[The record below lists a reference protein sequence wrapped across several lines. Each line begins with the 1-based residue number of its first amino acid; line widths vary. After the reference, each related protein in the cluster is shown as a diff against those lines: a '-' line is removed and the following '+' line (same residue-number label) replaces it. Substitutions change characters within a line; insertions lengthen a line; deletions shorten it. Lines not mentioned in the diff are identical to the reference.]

1 MRAVFPG
8 AQVKHRLLPTALRE
22 RDWYLGGLQTETVD
36 LDSGLSVRATPGQSR
51 RRRPAFAVA
60 AAAVCLALT
69 GLTVTPAMA
78 VPAPTCARSGAT
90 GSNATTVYTV
100 STTVNN
106 SGDDTSAI
114 QSRIN
119 TAGAAGG
126 GVVKLVA
133 GTYIINGKL
142 RMANNVKLEGAGPA
156 TILKAGPDF
165 LSTRGPSGGYP
176 LVSTNN
182 ASNTTITNLTADH
195 SGDTLAAGIN
205 LDGRLDEY
213 VVDVRGG
220 SNNVVDGVHVKN
232 PFTYSIAAVATTRFC
247 VKNSTTVAGTSG
259 KYDQLDGIHV
269 LDSSFGDV
277 ISNTID
283 QRVGTDGDD
292 GLVAHTING
301 TTHDINYIGNKVR
314 GGSRGNSMQLA
325 VGNYS
330 IYNLKI
336 ADNQFYGAPYGIR
349 TGYYDDATG
358 AVNGITLTGNYIHDL
373 RAGYAFPDGS
383 FDAIHIG
390 DFGGEGPVANVVA
403 TNNRACAA
411 GKIYIAPGTGNL
423 GQGNSIQAGTC

>member
-1 MRAVFPG
+1 MRTVDIDPGLAQNRTWTKPRRRWSALVVASAAASLALAFAPAAPASATPASAANTGAVS
-8 AQVKHRLLPTALRE
+8 AIPTA
-22 RDWYLGGLQTETVD
+22 TT
-36 LDSGLSVRATPGQSR
+36 T
-51 RRRPAFAVA
+51 VA
-60 AAAVCLALT
+60 ACT
-69 GLTVTPAMA
+69 K
-78 VPAPTCARSGAT
+78 SGAT
-90 GSNATTVYTV
+90 GSNATTVYSV
-100 STTVNN
+100 STTVND

-114 QSRIN
+114 QNRIN

-142 RMANNVKLEGAGPA
+142 RMANNVKLEGAGP
-156 TILKAGPDF
+156 TTVLKAGPNF

-176 LVSTNN
+176 IVTTNY
-182 ASNTTITNLTADH
+182 AKNTTIRNLTADH
-195 SGDTLAAGIN
+195 SGNTLAASVT

-213 VVDVRGG
+213 VVDIRGG

-232 PFTYSIAAVATTRFC
+232 PFTYSIVAVATTKFC
-247 VKNSTTVAGTSG
+247 VKNSTTTVATSG

-277 ISNTID
+277 TGNTID
-283 QRVGTDGDD
+283 QRLGTDGDD

-301 TTHDINYIGNKVR
+301 PTHDINYIGNKVR
-314 GGSRGNSMQLA
+314 GGHRGNSMQLA

-336 ADNQFYGAPYGIR
+336 ADNEFYGAPYGIR
-349 TGYYDDATG
+349 TGYYDNRTG
-358 AVNGITLTGNYIHDL
+358 SVNGVTLTGNYIHDL
-373 RAGYAFPDGS
+373 KAGSAFPDGS

-390 DFGGEGPVANVVA
+390 DFGARGPITNVVA

-411 GKIYIAPGTGNL
+411 GKVYVAPGTGNVN
-423 GQGNSIQAGTC
+423 QNNTVQTGTC